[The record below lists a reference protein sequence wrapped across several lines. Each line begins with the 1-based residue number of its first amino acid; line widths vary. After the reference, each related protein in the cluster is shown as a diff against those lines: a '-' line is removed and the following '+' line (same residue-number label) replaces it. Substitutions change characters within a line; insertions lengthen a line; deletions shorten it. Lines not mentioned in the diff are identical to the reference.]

1 MINELRDW
9 ILGLLICRR
18 APMEIGFPSAVVFR
32 IRNGIGFSFVLVS
45 SISFS
50 SGEGSLVLKRS
61 ATKTF
66 GALDFVVIVL
76 QRRKRY

>member
-1 MINELRDW
+1 MINELKDW
-9 ILGLLICRR
+9 IFGVLMGLR

-32 IRNGIGFSFVLVS
+32 MRKGIGFSLLLVS

-50 SGEGSLVLKRS
+50 SGDVAFVLNRS

-66 GALDFVVIVL
+66 GALDLVVIVL
-76 QRRKRY
+76 QRRKR